1 MYSEHIMSYVRQN
14 LGLNGNDNSQDQ
26 EIMKMPKSEILDR
39 VCEWEGL
46 INYGSTIKQWIED
59 IYGIKLPD

>member
-1 MYSEHIMSYVRQN
+1 MYSERILSYVRQN

-26 EIMKMPKSEILDR
+26 EIIKMSKSEILDR

-46 INYGSTIKQWIED
+46 INYGSTIKQWIEE
-59 IYGIKLPD
+59 IYNIKLPD